1 MKAKILYIC
10 MLIGVVFIDSNAQ
23 SVILNN
29 KTWSVVNTRMPSF
42 SAVTEHLRTDGDT
55 LIDNKTYKRIL
66 KSANKEQS
74 NWDFYLFVRET
85 DNGYL
90 YFRPDTAQ
98 NDYLFYRPDA
108 AIGDTLFLSSL
119 QSMNGNKYIRTYPFR
134 IESRDSIQSGGLYR
148 KRTTLRYTM
157 MSEGIVTYFIEGIGS
172 VSGLV
177 YWNTGMTGGDSY
189 FLICC
194 SEDDVLV
201 FHDSKYQNCFY
212 EWGWNGKNEL
222 SNSLVQVNTTTRRTL
237 NIVLPTGSGGSIF
250 IYGVNGKQYS
260 STVLT
265 ENCTTIILPSNGL
278 YLYRFESSDG
288 RIQTGKVVVK

>member
-10 MLIGVVFIDSNAQ
+10 MLIGIVFIDSNAQ

-42 SAVTEHLRTDGDT
+42 TAVTEHLMIEGDT
-55 LIDNKTYKRIL
+55 LIGSRTYKRMM
-66 KSANKEQS
+66 KSTNKEQS
-74 NWDFYLFVRET
+74 NWDFYLFIRET

-108 AIGDTLFLSSL
+108 AIGDTLFLSSI

-134 IESRDSIQSGGLYR
+134 VESRDSIQISGLYR
-148 KRTTLRYTM
+148 KRTTLRYTK

-172 VSGLV
+172 VSGLM
-177 YWNTGMTGGDSY
+177 YWNTGMTGGDGY

-194 SEDDVLV
+194 SENDVLV
-201 FHDSKYQNCFY
+201 FHNSQYPTCYY
-212 EWGWNGKNEL
+212 EWDWNGKNEI
-222 SNSLVQVNTTTRRTL
+222 SNGLVRVNTTTAKTL
-237 NIVLPTGSGGSIF
+237 NIGLPTGTRGLFSIYD
-250 IYGVNGKQYS
+250 IKGKQYS
-260 STVLT
+260 RVVLMK
-265 ENCTTIILPSNGL
+265 NNTIITLPLVGI

-288 RIQTGKVVVK
+288 KVQTGKVLVR